1 MPAKKIVSDVYTIR
15 APQVIIDGN
24 LIVGGTATETS
35 IQNTSIQDKTI
46 VLNDGESGSGITGA
60 DQYSGIEIDRG
71 TAPSVG
77 VRFNEDP
84 EGDGSESPA
93 WQATNDGTNWQYLVL
108 SSQPDG
114 AGIQAVVD
122 DTQPSLGGNLDLN
135 GFSIGNVASVVSMT
149 IGEPGT
155 AKSGLYVT
163 NNFVT
168 EEELVTK
175 RTAFLYSLIF

>member
-35 IQNTSIQDKTI
+35 IQNTTIQDKTI
-46 VLNDGESGSGITGA
+46 VLNDGELGAGITGV

-71 TAPSVG
+71 SEPNVG
-77 VRFNEDP
+77 LRFNEVIGAW
-84 EGDGSESPA
+84 EATEDGVT
-93 WQATNDGTNWQYLVL
+93 WRYLLQGASGSTGL
-108 SSQPDG
+108 S
-114 AGIQAVVD
+114 AVID
-122 DTQPSLGGNLDLN
+122 DTQPTLGGNLDFN
-135 GFSIGNVASVVSMT
+135 GFSIGNVAAAVSLT

-163 NNFVT
+163 NNAVAN
-168 EEELVTK
+168 EELVTK